1 MKVEVLEHPTDI
13 DYLKAKQRALVTIGL
28 KSNKVPDMEW
38 RIKML
43 NCRHSPVRKL
53 PFSFYIS
60 DIPYWLHVELVRHH
74 VGMEKWVK
82 SQRDDRCNNEIPRG
96 RKSQD
101 TPVNMIIDLNAESLM
116 TLMNKRLCGNAS
128 KEMQEL
134 MLMIRAEVLKL
145 NPEFTNFLIPMCIYL
160 NGCREFCSCGRK
172 ALFFEAINEK

>member
-60 DIPYWLHVELVRHH
+60 DVPYWLHVELVRHH

-96 RKSQD
+96 KKPQD

-128 KEMQEL
+128 KKMQEL

-145 NPEFTNFLIPMCIYL
+145 NPEFKEFLIPMCLYL
-160 NGCREFCSCGRK
+160 HRCNEFCSCEKK
-172 ALFFEAINEK
+172 ALFFEAEHEK

>member
-96 RKSQD
+96 KKPQD
-101 TPVNMIIDLNAESLM
+101 TPVKMIIDL
-116 TLMNKRLCGNAS
+116 K
-128 KEMQEL
+128 QF
-134 MLMIRAEVLKL
+134 LKSPLL
-145 NPEFTNFLIPMCIYL
+145 NYFLY
-160 NGCREFCSCGRK
+160 
-172 ALFFEAINEK
+172 